1 MKTLIIALV
10 VALLVVGGLLAL
22 KELAKPDLSDVF
34 SGPTSQTL
42 GPLFLL
48 YNCQLTTDCG

>member
-22 KELAKPDLSDVF
+22 KELARPDLSDVF
-34 SGPTSQTL
+34 SGPASRNV
-42 GPLFLL
+42 GASFLF
-48 YNCQLTTDCG
+48 